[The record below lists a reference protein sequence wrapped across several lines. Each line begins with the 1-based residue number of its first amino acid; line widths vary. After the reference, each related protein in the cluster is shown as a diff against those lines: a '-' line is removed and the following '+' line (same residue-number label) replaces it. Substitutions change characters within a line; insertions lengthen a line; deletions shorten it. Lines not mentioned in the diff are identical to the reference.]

1 MDQSDLTN
9 VQIVLPAI
17 RSLGSWL
24 AIRLGQKSLQRVGTN
39 SHRPQLLERQ
49 SRAREDPVVHPIYRW
64 TFALPVEPVAPIVAG
79 QAALASESMIVCAV
93 SGVSRGSSEVAKI
106 L

>member
-1 MDQSDLTN
+1 MRSTRGPGTFPDSLPEQLT
-9 VQIVLPAI
+9 QILTSMKV
-17 RSLGSWL
+17 
-24 AIRLGQKSLQRVGTN
+24 
-39 SHRPQLLERQ
+39 
-49 SRAREDPVVHPIYRW
+49 W

-79 QAALASESMIVCAV
+79 QAALASESMIVSAV